1 MAIEIETHNQ
11 LVAMARQIPIQPIAI
26 TGNESAKTDTL
37 VGTGVEAEREVGREV
52 ERENGTEIE
61 ALRDATQDEMVMI
74 GHQEETETCSTIEEG
89 VEVIV
94 KGSEV
99 AKIAATDR
107 KAHRLRQ
114 RRRNR

>member
-1 MAIEIETHNQ
+1 
-11 LVAMARQIPIQPIAI
+11 
-26 TGNESAKTDTL
+26 
-37 VGTGVEAEREVGREV
+37 VEAEREVGKEV

-89 VEVIV
+89 VEGDEEVEVIV

-114 RRRNR
+114 RRRNRRQI